1 MKACTV
7 HEREDAEGGVAERAE
22 RILFVKEGFAWWALL
37 FPLLWLL
44 FHRMWLVLIGF
55 IVVMVALQ
63 MGLTTAGMPSSA
75 GTWLVLGVSLL
86 FAVVANDLRRWT
98 LARNGYREIGPL
110 TGRSRAEC
118 EAKFF
123 TAWLA
128 ARPDGTQ
135 TSPQS
140 AGQTRKTGQGQSES
154 RRDAGESDEIIGLF
168 PQPDR

>member
-7 HEREDAEGGVAERAE
+7 HEREDAEGSVAERAE

-44 FHRMWLVLIGF
+44 YHRMWLVLIGF

-63 MGLTTAGMPSSA
+63 LGLTAAGMPTSA
-75 GTWLVLGVSLL
+75 GTWLVLGGNLL

-98 LARNGYREIGPL
+98 LARNGYREIGPV
-110 TGRSRAEC
+110 TGRSRREC
-118 EAKFF
+118 EEKFF
-123 TAWLA
+123 AAWLA
-128 ARPDGTQ
+128 EEQNAAVADPPPARQPDKNQ
-135 TSPQS
+135 
-140 AGQTRKTGQGQSES
+140 AEF
-154 RRDAGESDEIIGLF
+154 RREAGESDEIIGLF